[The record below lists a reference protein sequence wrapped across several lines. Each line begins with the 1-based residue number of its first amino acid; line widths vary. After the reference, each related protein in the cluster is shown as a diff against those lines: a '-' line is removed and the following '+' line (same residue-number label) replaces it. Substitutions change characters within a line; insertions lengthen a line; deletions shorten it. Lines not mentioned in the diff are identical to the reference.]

1 MVTWGLG
8 PTGWAKVMLMSGG
21 ETSMLL
27 SGAGTLLVT
36 ELSAA
41 DTGVDHEAATT
52 AAVSSGRHQ
61 RSAERADD
69 RVEFFK
75 VHQR

>member
-1 MVTWGLG
+1 
-8 PTGWAKVMLMSGG
+8 MLMIGG
-21 ETSMLL
+21 ETSMVL
-27 SGAGTLLVT
+27 SAAGTLLIT

-41 DTGVDHEAATT
+41 NAGVDQEAATT
-52 AAVSSGRHQ
+52 AATSSERHQ